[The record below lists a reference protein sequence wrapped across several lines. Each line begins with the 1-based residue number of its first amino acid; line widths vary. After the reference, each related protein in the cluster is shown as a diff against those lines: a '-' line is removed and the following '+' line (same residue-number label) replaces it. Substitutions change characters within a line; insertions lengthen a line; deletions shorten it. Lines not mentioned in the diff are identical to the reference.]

1 VATGFRLRAEGP
13 FYRLEAPPAT
23 EPASIPNALNVRYGS
38 VTLLGYDVL
47 ASDIKAGAVVPIILY
62 LRADSISD
70 RIIHPF
76 AQLGN
81 WSYRFT
87 TDSHLLSAYWQ
98 AGEIIGERWEVT
110 VPLDAPAG
118 SYPLTMGFSDLTTG
132 EDFAETQT
140 LGTITVGRAPVT
152 ASPPLVANFGQRV
165 GVEQAWAWSGFAL
178 QSQAAPWSEPL
189 VVKPGAPIDLR
200 LQWRA
205 LQSMPDSYTVFVHLL
220 SADNTL
226 VASSDYT
233 PLGGAWPTM
242 LWFPKW
248 LPGQTAVDP
257 YTLIAPTDPGDYVIE
272 MGLYGLRSVQR
283 LAAYDSQSNLA
294 GDRFVLGGVTVIP

>member
-1 VATGFRLRAEGP
+1 
-13 FYRLEAPPAT
+13 
-23 EPASIPNALNVRYGS
+23 
-38 VTLLGYDVL
+38 L
-47 ASDIKAGAVVPIILY
+47 AV
-62 LRADSISD
+62 
-70 RIIHPF
+70 
-76 AQLGN
+76 
-81 WSYRFT
+81 
-87 TDSHLLSAYWQ
+87 
-98 AGEIIGERWEVT
+98 
-110 VPLDAPAG
+110 
-118 SYPLTMGFSDLTTG
+118 GFSDLTTG
-132 EDFAETQT
+132 EDFAEMQT
-140 LGTITVGRAPVT
+140 LGTIKVGQAPVT

-178 QSQAAPWSEPL
+178 QSQSAPWPEPL
-189 VVKPGAPIDLR
+189 MVKPGAVIDLR

-257 YTLIAPTDPGDYVIE
+257 YTLIAPADPGDYIIE

-283 LAAYDSQSNLA
+283 LAAYDSQGNLA
-294 GDRFVLGGVTVIP
+294 GDRFVLGGVTVTP